1 MYIIYESIRLD
12 DPRLQHVE
20 RYGDNWMYSVSYIAP
35 ENQNNVDLTS
45 LNAVILTDEVAK
57 ASRFSAVNMIAYDG
71 HIKFR
76 LMDGGATD
84 LFPSYSLDNPA
95 DDPSKK
101 TLYKLTET
109 DIANTVEFLRTMM
122 SLELANHYAGL
133 TASQQSE
140 YAAKRQQI
148 QAEIDSLHDIL
159 SAHRLLHN
167 RFEAECHNHQRAAEE
182 LGSPMWDLSEP
193 GLEIRLGA
201 PRDTSDPDVIQDH

>member
-12 DPRLQHVE
+12 DPRIQYVK
-20 RYGDNWMYSVSYIAP
+20 RYGDNWMYTVGHITP
-35 ENQNNVDLTS
+35 ENESKVDLS
-45 LNAVILTDEVAK
+45 SFNATILTDEVAK

-84 LFPSYSLDNPA
+84 LFPNHSLDNPSA
-95 DDPSKK
+95 DPSKK
-101 TLYKLTET
+101 TLYKLTEE
-109 DIANTVEFLRTMM
+109 DIANTTEFLKIMM

-133 TASQQSE
+133 TDSQRAE
-140 YAAKRQQI
+140 YATKRQQV
-148 QAEIDSLHDIL
+148 QAEIDAVNDIL

-167 RFEAECHNHQRAAEE
+167 RFEAECHNHQRAAEN

-193 GLEIRLGA
+193 GLEIRMGV
-201 PRDTSDPDVIQDH
+201 PRDTSDPDVVQEH

>member
-35 ENQNNVDLTS
+35 ENQNNVNLNS
-45 LNAVILTDEVAK
+45 LKAIILTDEVAK

-76 LMDGGATD
+76 LMDGGASD
-84 LFPSYSLDNPA
+84 LFPNHSLDNPSA
-95 DDPSKK
+95 DPSKK
-101 TLYKLTET
+101 TLYKLTDE
-109 DIANTVEFLRTMM
+109 DIANTTEFLKIMM

-133 TASQQSE
+133 TDSQRVE

-148 QAEIDSLHDIL
+148 QAEIDSLTNIL
-159 SAHRLLHN
+159 DAHRLLHN
-167 RFEAECHNHQRAAEE
+167 RFEAECHNHQREAEQ

-193 GLEIRLGA
+193 GLEIRLGI
-201 PRDTSDPDVIQDH
+201 PRDTSDPDVIQEY